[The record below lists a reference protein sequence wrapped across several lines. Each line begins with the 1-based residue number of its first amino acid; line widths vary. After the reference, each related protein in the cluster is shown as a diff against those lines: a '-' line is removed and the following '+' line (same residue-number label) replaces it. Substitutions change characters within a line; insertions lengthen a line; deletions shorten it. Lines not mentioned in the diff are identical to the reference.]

1 MGLLNYI
8 TFDGIKTSDYGVF
21 ISGEGTFN
29 APERRGELVNIPGRN
44 GALFLDEGGFENI
57 EVEYRSFIG
66 SIYDGVFKQRLQALR
81 MELKS
86 RVSYVRLTDTYHPD
100 EFRLA
105 LYKAG
110 LEVEPHFLNRSGEF
124 TLIFNCKPQRF
135 LTEGEIPQIFSASG
149 QITNPTTFEAA
160 PLIKVTGDGIVAIG
174 PYRFTVSGNTGAI
187 WIDSENMEVYR
198 PGGEIDILEDE
209 NDIEIV
215 DSLNIPIDVANG
227 LNDIQQMN
235 SYISFTDSLM
245 PMIPPGVV
253 NIGMTNTITELE
265 IIPRWYRI

>member
-8 TFDGIKTSDYGVF
+8 TFDGVKTSDYGVF
-21 ISGEGTFN
+21 ISGAGTFN

-57 EVEYRSFIG
+57 EVEYPAFIG
-66 SIYDGVFKQRLQALR
+66 SIYDGIFKQRLQALR

-124 TLIFNCKPQRF
+124 TMIFNCKPQRF
-135 LTEGEIPQIFSASG
+135 LTAGETPQIFNANGS
-149 QITNPTTFEAA
+149 IMNPTLFESK
-160 PLIKVTGDGIVAIG
+160 PLIKVTGDGTVSIA
-174 PYRFTVSGNTGAI
+174 PYRFTVTDN
-187 WIDSENMEVYR
+187 
-198 PGGEIDILEDE
+198 PGEIYIDCEIGEAYLPMGVEYDWTDE
-209 NDIEIV
+209 SGYIITDELNAPIQLVNGADAVWSAAEFV
-215 DSLNIPIDVANG
+215 SFENSLIPAIK
-227 LNDIQQMN
+227 
-235 SYISFTDSLM
+235 
-245 PMIPPGVV
+245 PGTV
-253 NIGMTNTITELE
+253 NIGISGTASIE
-265 IIPRWYRI
+265 IIPRWFRI